1 MNTLLK
7 LILKATSKAEKNFVK
22 RDKMLRE
29 SQVVE
34 IRPIIN
40 RLIDKIN
47 AGSITKQGILDELK
61 YVDSQLDLKTKL
73 RQKFSIIRESRN
85 VLIEIRSLA
94 LVGLLSELKEQI
106 SIDEK
111 DTVESLIH
119 RLQAAINQKNYAVME
134 ELIFA
139 FYNL

>member
-40 RLIDKIN
+40 RLIDNIN

-61 YVDSQLDLKTKL
+61 YVDSQLDLKTKM
-73 RQKFSIIRESRN
+73 RQNFSIIRESRN